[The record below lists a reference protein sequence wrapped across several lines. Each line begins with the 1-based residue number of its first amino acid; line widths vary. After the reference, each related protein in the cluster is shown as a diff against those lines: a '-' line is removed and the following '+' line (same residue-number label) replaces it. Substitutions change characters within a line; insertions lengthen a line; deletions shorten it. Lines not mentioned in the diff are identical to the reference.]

1 MLVNNASGFGAS
13 DDEAGWAKSI
23 DVDLMA
29 SVRAS
34 HAALPLIERAGGG
47 SIVHISSIAGLHASA
62 RIAPYGAVKAA
73 LIQYTASQG
82 AALAAKKIRVNSV
95 APGSIEF
102 PGGVWDQRKRDNRR
116 LYDDTLRS
124 IPWGRMGLPEEI
136 ASVVLFLA
144 SDLASWITGQTIVA
158 DGGQTLT

>member
-1 MLVNNASGFGAS
+1 
-13 DDEAGWAKSI
+13 
-23 DVDLMA
+23 
-29 SVRAS
+29 VRAS
-34 HAALPLIERAGGG
+34 HAAIPLIERAGGG

-73 LIQYTASQG
+73 LIQYTSTQG

-102 PGGVWDQRKRDNRR
+102 PGGIWDERKRDNRR

-144 SDLASWITGQTIVA
+144 SDLASWITGQTVVV
-158 DGGQTLT
+158 DGGQTLS